1 MKKGF
6 LLISGLLVT
15 SVAYSSVPVEPV
27 EPLGIDSLINLQGV
41 VVSANKIQVN
51 RNSVPLSIS
60 VIDREEI
67 EASSESALLPVLS
80 QRVPGL
86 FVTQKGIT
94 GFGVNDGSAGTVNIR
109 GVGQGNKVLMLFDGQ
124 PQWAGIFGHALP
136 DTYVAS
142 DVERVEV
149 IRGPGSLMYGSNAMG
164 GVVNIITRHH
174 KQEGRRTQARIMY
187 GSYNTQKYMV
197 NNGYNIGNFSGFI
210 SLNHDRTDGHRPNS
224 KFHITNGFANL
235 GYKIN
240 EHYRVTGDLSLAKFK
255 TQNPGEI
262 DAPVLDYLVDVLRGT
277 TSFALE
283 NHHEK
288 TSGALRVFYNWG
300 NHEVNDGYEPGGTP
314 RSYLFRS
321 DDHNT
326 GVLLYQSF
334 RLVEGNTFTAGIDY
348 KNWGGH
354 AWQDSINN
362 NKNELIDKS
371 VNEIAGYVI
380 MQQDLFDMLSI
391 NAGVRY
397 EHNSVFGGEWVPQAG
412 LTFRPLEGNV
422 IRASFSKG
430 FRSPNIREMYMWGAA
445 NADLKPE
452 NMLNYEVAVG
462 QSFLDG
468 RLYGE
473 VTAFFIDGKNMIESV
488 RVNPASQFPQENRNV
503 GTFTNKG
510 IELEGRYQILRN
522 LSMDMNYSYLHTS
535 KPLLAAPAHKLN
547 VGATYSPGRFT
558 FNANVQSVYDL
569 YVRLENP
576 ANKISEVKENYTVLN
591 ARAAYRFGSR
601 DKGLNLFVKGENL
614 TATRYTINYGF
625 PMPKAVFMGGIDVTF

>member
-6 LLISGLLVT
+6 LLIPGLLFNT
-15 SVAYSSVPVEPV
+15 LAYSSEPVEPI
-27 EPLGIDSLINLQGV
+27 EPLGIDSLINLKGV
-41 VVSANKIQVN
+41 VISANKIQVN

-60 VIDREEI
+60 VVDRDEI

-174 KQEGRRTQARIMY
+174 KQQGRRTQARIMY

-197 NNGYNIGNFSGFI
+197 NNGYNLGNFSSFI
-210 SLNHDRTDGHRPNS
+210 SVNHDRTDGHRPNS

-240 EHYRVTGDLSLAKFK
+240 DHYRVTGDLSLAKFK
-255 TQNPGEI
+255 TQNPGTI
-262 DAPVLDYLVDVLRGT
+262 DEPVLDYLVDVLRGT

-314 RSYLFRS
+314 RTYLFRS

-354 AWQDSINN
+354 AWNDSINGP
-362 NKNELIDKS
+362 KGELIDKS
-371 VNEIAGYVI
+371 VNEVAGYVI

-412 LTFRPLEGNV
+412 LTFRPFEGNV

-445 NADLKPE
+445 NDELKPE

-473 VTAFFIDGKNMIESV
+473 MTAFFIDGKNMIESV
-488 RVNPASQFPQENRNV
+488 SVIPGQQYPMKNRNV

-510 IELEGRYQILRN
+510 IEFEGRYQILGN
-522 LSMDMNYSYLHTS
+522 LSVDMNYSYLHTS

-547 VGATYSPGRFT
+547 VGATYAPGRFT

-569 YVRLENP
+569 YVRLAGE
-576 ANKISEVKENYTVLN
+576 KVSEVKENYTVLN

>member
-6 LLISGLLVT
+6 LLIPGLLFNT
-15 SVAYSSVPVEPV
+15 LAYSSEPVEPI
-27 EPLGIDSLINLQGV
+27 EPLGIDSLINLKGV
-41 VVSANKIQVN
+41 VISANKIQVN

-60 VIDREEI
+60 VVDRDEI

-174 KQEGRRTQARIMY
+174 KQQGRRTQARIMY

-197 NNGYNIGNFSGFI
+197 NNGYNLGNFSSFI
-210 SLNHDRTDGHRPNS
+210 SVNHDRTDGHRPNS

-240 EHYRVTGDLSLAKFK
+240 DHYRVTGDLSLAKFK
-255 TQNPGEI
+255 TQNPGTI
-262 DAPVLDYLVDVLRGT
+262 DEPVLDYLVDVLRGT

-314 RSYLFRS
+314 RTYLFRS

-354 AWQDSINN
+354 AWNDSINGP
-362 NKNELIDKS
+362 KGELIDKS
-371 VNEIAGYVI
+371 VNEVAGYVI

-412 LTFRPLEGNV
+412 LTFRPFEGNV

-445 NADLKPE
+445 NDELKPE

-488 RVNPASQFPQENRNV
+488 SVIPGQQYPMKNRNV

-510 IELEGRYQILRN
+510 IEFEGRYQILGN
-522 LSMDMNYSYLHTS
+522 LSVDMNYSYLHTS

-547 VGATYSPGRFT
+547 VGATYAPGRFT

-569 YVRLENP
+569 YVRLAGE
-576 ANKISEVKENYTVLN
+576 KVSEVKENYTVLN

>member
-6 LLISGLLVT
+6 LLIPGLLFNT
-15 SVAYSSVPVEPV
+15 LAYSSEPVEPI
-27 EPLGIDSLINLQGV
+27 EPLGIDSLINLKGV
-41 VVSANKIQVN
+41 VISANKIQVN

-60 VIDREEI
+60 VVDRDEI

-174 KQEGRRTQARIMY
+174 KQQGRRTQARIMY

-197 NNGYNIGNFSGFI
+197 NNGYNLGNFSSFI
-210 SLNHDRTDGHRPNS
+210 SVNHDRTDGHRPNS

-240 EHYRVTGDLSLAKFK
+240 DHYRVTGDLSLAKFK
-255 TQNPGEI
+255 TQNPGTI
-262 DAPVLDYLVDVLRGT
+262 DEPVLDYLVDVLRGT

-314 RSYLFRS
+314 RTYLFRS

-354 AWQDSINN
+354 AWNDSINGP
-362 NKNELIDKS
+362 KGELIDKS
-371 VNEIAGYVI
+371 VNEVAGYVI

-412 LTFRPLEGNV
+412 LTFRPFEGNV

-445 NADLKPE
+445 NDELKPE
-452 NMLNYEVAVG
+452 NMLNYEIAVG

-488 RVNPASQFPQENRNV
+488 SVIPGQQYPMKNRNV

-510 IELEGRYQILRN
+510 IEFEGRYQILGN
-522 LSMDMNYSYLHTS
+522 LSVDMNYSYLHTS

-547 VGATYSPGRFT
+547 VGATYAPGRFT
-558 FNANVQSVYDL
+558 FNANVQSVYNL
-569 YVRLENP
+569 YVRLAGE
-576 ANKISEVKENYTVLN
+576 KVSEVKENYTVLN

>member
-6 LLISGLLVT
+6 LLIPGLLFNT
-15 SVAYSSVPVEPV
+15 LAYSSEPVEPI
-27 EPLGIDSLINLQGV
+27 EPLGIDSLINLKGV
-41 VVSANKIQVN
+41 VISANKIQVN

-60 VIDREEI
+60 VVDRDEI

-174 KQEGRRTQARIMY
+174 KQQGRRTQARIMY

-197 NNGYNIGNFSGFI
+197 NNGYNLGNFSSFI
-210 SLNHDRTDGHRPNS
+210 SVNHDRTDGHRPNS

-240 EHYRVTGDLSLAKFK
+240 DHYRVTGDLSLAKFK
-255 TQNPGEI
+255 TQNPGTI
-262 DAPVLDYLVDVLRGT
+262 DEPVLDYLVDVLRGT

-314 RSYLFRS
+314 RTYLFRS

-354 AWQDSINN
+354 AWNDSINGP
-362 NKNELIDKS
+362 KGELIDKS
-371 VNEIAGYVI
+371 VNEVAGYVI

-412 LTFRPLEGNV
+412 LTFRPFEGNV

-445 NADLKPE
+445 NDELKPE
-452 NMLNYEVAVG
+452 NMSNYEVAVG

-488 RVNPASQFPQENRNV
+488 SVIPGQQYPMKNRNV

-510 IELEGRYQILRN
+510 IEFEGRYQILGN
-522 LSMDMNYSYLHTS
+522 LSVDMNYSYLHTS

-547 VGATYSPGRFT
+547 VGATYAPGRFT

-569 YVRLENP
+569 YVRLAGE
-576 ANKISEVKENYTVLN
+576 KVSEVKENYTVLN

>member
-197 NNGYNIGNFSGFI
+197 NNGYNIGNFSSFI

-300 NHEVNDGYEPGGTP
+300 NHEVNDGYKPGGTP
-314 RSYLFRS
+314 RTYLFRS

-535 KPLLAAPAHKLN
+535 KALLAAPAHKLN